1 MLNSLENMWKN
12 VYNLYHEDKSAIH
25 VAYIK
30 YLTEELPMTEEQKN
44 AAPETAGE
52 VKASEEPKTAPDT
65 SDEPKAATSP
75 ETEAKE
81 DKVKEEKSSSEEPQ
95 SERQK
100 DFHFFKKEKPD
111 KKIMDSYS
119 SEDDEDGFS
128 RDQWIL
134 SHLNEKDLMKYLELE
149 QKRAEMSQQAKETRE
164 KRIFTAF
171 QLTVSL
177 AAVVAVT
184 YLLKDN
190 PSILVSILYTIGIIA
205 ALWLWKKR

>member
-1 MLNSLENMWKN
+1 MLNNLENMWKN

-30 YLTEELPMTEEQKN
+30 YLTEEHPMTEEQKN
-44 AAPETAGE
+44 AAPETTEE
-52 VKASEEPKTAPDT
+52 VKASEEPKKAPDT
-65 SDEPKAATSP
+65 SDEPKAATAP
-75 ETEAKE
+75 DE
-81 DKVKEEKSSSEEPQ
+81 Q
-95 SERQK
+95 RK
-100 DFHFFKKEKPD
+100 DFHFFKKEKSD

-134 SHLNEKDLMKYLELE
+134 SHLNEKDLIKYLELE
-149 QKRAEMSQQAKETRE
+149 QKRTEMSQQAKETRE

-177 AAVVAVT
+177 ATVVAVT

-205 ALWLWKKR
+205 ALWIWKKR

>member
-1 MLNSLENMWKN
+1 
-12 VYNLYHEDKSAIH
+12 
-25 VAYIK
+25 
-30 YLTEELPMTEEQKN
+30 MTEEQKN

-111 KKIMDSYS
+111 KKIMDAYS

>member
-25 VAYIK
+25 VIYIK
-30 YLTEELPMTEEQKN
+30 YLTEEHPMTEEQKN

-65 SDEPKAATSP
+65 SDEPKAATAP
-75 ETEAKE
+75 
-81 DKVKEEKSSSEEPQ
+81 

-149 QKRAEMSQQAKETRE
+149 QKRAEMSQQEKETRE

>member
-1 MLNSLENMWKN
+1 MWKN

-25 VAYIK
+25 VIYIK
-30 YLTEELPMTEEQKN
+30 YLTEEHPMTEEQKN
-44 AAPETAGE
+44 AAPETTEE
-52 VKASEEPKTAPDT
+52 VKASEEPKKAPDT
-65 SDEPKAATSP
+65 SDEPKAATAP
-75 ETEAKE
+75 DE
-81 DKVKEEKSSSEEPQ
+81 Q
-95 SERQK
+95 RK
-100 DFHFFKKEKPD
+100 DFHFFKKGKSD

-134 SHLNEKDLMKYLELE
+134 SHLNEKDLIKYLELE
-149 QKRAEMSQQAKETRE
+149 QKRTEMSQQAKETRE

-205 ALWLWKKR
+205 ALWIWKKR

>member
-1 MLNSLENMWKN
+1 
-12 VYNLYHEDKSAIH
+12 
-25 VAYIK
+25 
-30 YLTEELPMTEEQKN
+30 MTEEQKN

-75 ETEAKE
+75 EAEAKE
-81 DKVKEEKSSSEEPQ
+81 DKVKEETSSSEEPQ

-134 SHLNEKDLMKYLELE
+134 STSM
-149 QKRAEMSQQAKETRE
+149 
-164 KRIFTAF
+164 KRI
-171 QLTVSL
+171 L
-177 AAVVAVT
+177 
-184 YLLKDN
+184 
-190 PSILVSILYTIGIIA
+190 
-205 ALWLWKKR
+205 

>member
-1 MLNSLENMWKN
+1 
-12 VYNLYHEDKSAIH
+12 
-25 VAYIK
+25 
-30 YLTEELPMTEEQKN
+30 
-44 AAPETAGE
+44 
-52 VKASEEPKTAPDT
+52 
-65 SDEPKAATSP
+65 
-75 ETEAKE
+75 
-81 DKVKEEKSSSEEPQ
+81 
-95 SERQK
+95 
-100 DFHFFKKEKPD
+100 
-111 KKIMDSYS
+111 MDSYS

-134 SHLNEKDLMKYLELE
+134 SHLNDKDLMKYLELE
-149 QKRAEMSQQAKETRE
+149 KKRAEMSQQEKETRE

>member
-30 YLTEELPMTEEQKN
+30 YLTEEHPMTEEQKN
-44 AAPETAGE
+44 AAPETPEE
-52 VKASEEPKTAPDT
+52 VKA
-65 SDEPKAATSP
+65 P
-75 ETEAKE
+75 EADAKE
-81 DKVKEEKSSSEEPQ
+81 DRVKEEKSSSDEPQ

-149 QKRAEMSQQAKETRE
+149 QKRAELSQQAKETRE

-205 ALWLWKKR
+205 ALWIWKKR

>member
-1 MLNSLENMWKN
+1 
-12 VYNLYHEDKSAIH
+12 
-25 VAYIK
+25 
-30 YLTEELPMTEEQKN
+30 
-44 AAPETAGE
+44 
-52 VKASEEPKTAPDT
+52 
-65 SDEPKAATSP
+65 
-75 ETEAKE
+75 
-81 DKVKEEKSSSEEPQ
+81 
-95 SERQK
+95 
-100 DFHFFKKEKPD
+100 
-111 KKIMDSYS
+111 MDSYS

-134 SHLNEKDLMKYLELE
+134 SHLSEKDLMKYLELE

>member
-1 MLNSLENMWKN
+1 
-12 VYNLYHEDKSAIH
+12 
-25 VAYIK
+25 
-30 YLTEELPMTEEQKN
+30 MTEEQKN
-44 AAPETAGE
+44 AAPETTEE
-52 VKASEEPKTAPDT
+52 VKASEEPKNAPDT
-65 SDEPKAATSP
+65 SDEPKVAKAP
-75 ETEAKE
+75 EADAKE
-81 DKVKEEKSSSEEPQ
+81 DKDKGEKSSSNEPQ
-95 SERQK
+95 NKERK
-100 DFHFFKKEKPD
+100 DFDFFKKKKPD

-134 SHLNEKDLMKYLELE
+134 SHLNEKDLIKYLELE
-149 QKRAEMSQQAKETRE
+149 QKRTEMSQQAKETRE

-205 ALWLWKKR
+205 ALWIWKKR

>member
-30 YLTEELPMTEEQKN
+30 YLTEEHPMTEEQKN

-75 ETEAKE
+75 EAE
-81 DKVKEEKSSSEEPQ
+81 
-95 SERQK
+95 
-100 DFHFFKKEKPD
+100 KEKPD

>member
-1 MLNSLENMWKN
+1 
-12 VYNLYHEDKSAIH
+12 
-25 VAYIK
+25 
-30 YLTEELPMTEEQKN
+30 MTEEQKN
-44 AAPETAGE
+44 AAPKTTEE
-52 VKASEEPKTAPDT
+52 VKTSEEPKNAPDT
-65 SDEPKAATSP
+65 SDEPKAAKAP
-75 ETEAKE
+75 EADAKE
-81 DKVKEEKSSSEEPQ
+81 DKDKGEKSFSDEPQ
-95 SERQK
+95 NKERK
-100 DFHFFKKEKPD
+100 DFDFFKKKKPD

-134 SHLNEKDLMKYLELE
+134 SHLNEKDLIKYLELE
-149 QKRAEMSQQAKETRE
+149 QKRTEMSQQAKETRE

-205 ALWLWKKR
+205 ALWIWKKR

>member
-1 MLNSLENMWKN
+1 MKKFLKFVVGVAAVAGSVAGVLYFWDKRKTELE
-12 VYNLYHEDKSAIH
+12 EDDFDDDFDDIFEDENDDSDRDYVTLDIG
-25 VAYIK
+25 
-30 YLTEELPMTEEQKN
+30 EEE
-44 AAPETAGE
+44 
-52 VKASEEPKTAPDT
+52 
-65 SDEPKAATSP
+65 

-81 DKVKEEKSSSEEPQ
+81 DKVKEGTSSSDEPQ

-149 QKRAEMSQQAKETRE
+149 QKRAEMSQQEKETRE

>member
-1 MLNSLENMWKN
+1 
-12 VYNLYHEDKSAIH
+12 
-25 VAYIK
+25 
-30 YLTEELPMTEEQKN
+30 MTEEQKI
-44 AAPETAGE
+44 ATPETAE
-52 VKASEEPKTAPDT
+52 ETKAPEETKASPA
-65 SDEPKAATSP
+65 SDASVEPKAAAAP
-75 ETEAKE
+75 EAESKE
-81 DKVKEEKSSSEEPQ
+81 EKVKEEKSSYEP
-95 SERQK
+95 RK

-134 SHLNEKDLMKYLELE
+134 SHLNEKDLIKYLELE
-149 QKRAEMSQQAKETRE
+149 QKRTEMNQQAKETRE

-190 PSILVSILYTIGIIA
+190 PSILVSILYTVGIIA
-205 ALWLWKKR
+205 ALWIWKKR

>member
-1 MLNSLENMWKN
+1 MLNNLENMWKN

-25 VAYIK
+25 VIYIK
-30 YLTEELPMTEEQKN
+30 YLTEEHPMTEEQKN
-44 AAPETAGE
+44 AAPETTEE
-52 VKASEEPKTAPDT
+52 VKASEEPKKAPDT
-65 SDEPKAATSP
+65 SDEPKAATAP
-75 ETEAKE
+75 DE
-81 DKVKEEKSSSEEPQ
+81 Q
-95 SERQK
+95 RK
-100 DFHFFKKEKPD
+100 DFHFFKKVKSD

-134 SHLNEKDLMKYLELE
+134 SHLNEKDLIKYLELE
-149 QKRAEMSQQAKETRE
+149 QKRTEMSQQAKETRE

-205 ALWLWKKR
+205 ALWIWKKR